1 MASWWVKRK
10 LQQNTRALA
19 AAREELRI
27 ADEQSFY
34 IDEGDA
40 QLEATDRF
48 RVTMRDRISRLEAE
62 QDTLLDELSGGG
74 A

>member
-10 LQQNTRALA
+10 LQQNSKALA
-19 AAREELRI
+19 TAREELRI
-27 ADEQSFY
+27 AEEQSFY

-48 RVTMRDRISRLEAE
+48 RATMRTRIARLEAE
-62 QDTLLDELSGGG
+62 QDSLLDQLGSGG